1 MLIATLSAC
10 LLAVVVIAVLTVT
23 VISDDG
29 NGGTRVVYLQSTPA
43 TGPGP
48 LGPGPERGTPRFRF
62 GPAPLRDC
70 LQKQGLLPRVPG
82 SPPDLQ
88 TMQDALKA
96 CLGSSPT
103 PQPERDWPS
112 VKDFAWETSTASST
126 KASASRPMVRLWP
139 AAPPA

>member
-29 NGGTRVVYLQSTPA
+29 NGVTRVVYLQPTPA
-43 TGPGP
+43 TGPGQRG
-48 LGPGPERGTPRFRF
+48 LGPGRGTPRFRF

-88 TMQDALKA
+88 KMQDALKA
-96 CLGSSPT
+96 CLGSAQT
-103 PQPERDWPS
+103 PQPQPPPGS
-112 VKDFAWETSTASST
+112 KGA
-126 KASASRPMVRLWP
+126 K
-139 AAPPA
+139 AAPVPVG